1 MKVILRH
8 FILIMLL
15 SKTFVS
21 FAQQH
26 DSIQKGIQIS
36 LLTCGPGQ
44 EIYSV
49 FGHTGIRIIDSNSNT
64 DIVYN
69 YGTFDGY
76 DKDFEINFMRGK
88 LLYYLSEERYDEF
101 IALYQD
107 DKRWI
112 TEQVLDINDTEK
124 KQIQASLLKNMEPEN
139 RAYKYDFFF
148 DNCATRIRDI
158 LSKTESRAFKY
169 PKVFAPNQSLTFRDI
184 INRYLANNPWE
195 RLGINTLLGSKID
208 KKMSNS
214 EIMFLPD
221 YLRDGIDGATLN
233 GKKFAQASKEIL
245 KGSDEIQSTNVSLW
259 FVLYGLLALML
270 VGTFNQQFYWLN
282 TIICNLLLIITGLLG
297 VLILFMWFATD
308 HQTCSNNLNLLW
320 ALPTNLMFVFKKQR
334 YKYALIAI
342 ILLLLSFLLHI
353 FQIQCLLLP
362 EMLPVLL
369 MLLITYGSIYK
380 KYKTNTISNAKD

>member
-26 DSIQKGIQIS
+26 DAIQKGIQIS

-49 FGHTGIRIIDSNSNT
+49 FGHTGIRIIDSNSGT

-158 LSKTESRAFKY
+158 LSKTESGAFKY
-169 PKVFAPNQSLTFRDI
+169 PKVLAPNQSLTFRDI

-245 KGSDEIQSTNVSLW
+245 KGSHEIQSTNVSLW

>member
-1 MKVILRH
+1 MKVILCH

-26 DSIQKGIQIS
+26 DTIQKGIQIS

-49 FGHTGIRIIDSNSNT
+49 FGHTAIRIIDSNSGT

-124 KQIQASLLKNMEPEN
+124 KQIKASLLKNMEPEN

-158 LSKTESRAFKY
+158 LSKTENGEFKY
-169 PKVFAPNQSLTFRDI
+169 PNVLAPNQSLTFRDI

-195 RLGINTLLGSKID
+195 RLGINILLGSKID

-221 YLRDGIDGATLN
+221 YLRDGIGGATLN
-233 GKKFAQASKEIL
+233 GTRFAQSPQQIL
-245 KGSDEIQSTNVSLW
+245 KDAQVNRSSNASLW
-259 FVLYGLLALML
+259 IVLYGLLTLIVL
-270 VGTFNQQFYWLN
+270 GTFYQQFYWLN
-282 TIICNLLLIITGLLG
+282 TIIGNLLLIITGLLG

-308 HQTCSNNLNLLW
+308 HQTCSNNMNLLW

-342 ILLLLSFLLHI
+342 ILLLISFLLHVL
-353 FQIQCLLLP
+353 QIQCLLLP

-369 MLLITYGSIYK
+369 MLLITYGSIYR
-380 KYKTNTISNAKD
+380 KYKTNITSNGKN